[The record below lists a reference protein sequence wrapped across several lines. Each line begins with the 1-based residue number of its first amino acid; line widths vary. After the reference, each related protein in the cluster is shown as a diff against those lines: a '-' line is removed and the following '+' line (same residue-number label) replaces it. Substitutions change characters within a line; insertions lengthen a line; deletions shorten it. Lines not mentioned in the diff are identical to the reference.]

1 MKKVLI
7 SLGKLCLK
15 LTKCVTIKYTFY
27 EVIIDPYDVERL
39 HLGYSLQK
47 MGDTTFILRPP
58 TVFMLQKPQKYDLF
72 FIVDICLLTS
82 LEHNPKISNPMVISK
97 VV

>member
-1 MKKVLI
+1 MNPK
-7 SLGKLCLK
+7 
-15 LTKCVTIKYTFY
+15 
-27 EVIIDPYDVERL
+27 E
-39 HLGYSLQK
+39 
-47 MGDTTFILRPP
+47 LRPP
-58 TVFMLQKPQKYDLF
+58 TVFKLHKPQKYDF

>member
-1 MKKVLI
+1 MEHI
-7 SLGKLCLK
+7 RKL
-15 LTKCVTIKYTFY
+15 
-27 EVIIDPYDVERL
+27 
-39 HLGYSLQK
+39 
-47 MGDTTFILRPP
+47 LRPP
-58 TVFMLQKPQKYDLF
+58 TVFMLQKPQKYNFF